1 SCVNSNDGPQIPQVD
16 IKKMFSVGGQRLVA
30 ARAEALKNG
39 GVAALR
45 PVGEAALE
53 FGKCVTKCFVE
64 EKNGDGFCYEK
75 KRWFFV

>member
-1 SCVNSNDGPQIPQVD
+1 
-16 IKKMFSVGGQRLVA
+16 MFSVGGQRLVA

-75 KRWFFV
+75 KSVHSWIVTGSSQHQILR